1 MFIAFAP
8 FGKHKVYLEW
18 WKNTLKK
25 TGHKNY
31 FAEIKER
38 INEVLISC
46 SPLEAIDCLFNY

>member
-8 FGKHKVYLEW
+8 FGKHKVYLQW